1 MCYTYHRN
9 TNDKLKDKNPF
20 HNFKRILC
28 RSIGTYFLCTCMTD
42 TRKINNFDSI
52 HYNIIQFLKW
62 LAFNTKNIPYINQLQ
77 FHVTVL
83 PAKHVKVSLEITG
96 GRRSS
101 SATWNSL
108 VSGRWD
114 RYLNLF
120 LNSCIHKGIAIEHTR
135 KEGSVAFQF
144 LLLYMYIHYRVL
156 PLTYLCHKH
165 TLHFYYFSSDGLRA
179 MF

>member
-20 HNFKRILC
+20 HSFKRILC

-52 HYNIIQFLKW
+52 HYNIIHLYLILK
-62 LAFNTKNIPYINQLQ
+62 IYINQLQ

-83 PAKHVKVSLEITG
+83 PAKHVKVSLERTG

-101 SATWNSL
+101 SVTWNSL

-120 LNSCIHKGIAIEHTR
+120 LNSCIHKGIATCIEHTR

-144 LLLYMYIHYRVL
+144 L
-156 PLTYLCHKH
+156 
-165 TLHFYYFSSDGLRA
+165 S
-179 MF
+179 